1 MANRR
6 RITYVMVAVALSA
19 IAATLISIATC
30 QRSPSIDT
38 EPKLTPEQ
46 SSHKILSE
54 PAVFDPQN
62 LESMAAEIKANHS
75 FDVEQ
80 ISLMIVAVESA
91 LNRLEQDTELLI
103 SNDDAADSWNVLS
116 EYAAQQWIDHSTTI
130 VQFLDKAPLSTEQA
144 SRVAVIH
151 DTSKRINTLIG
162 QIEKQ
167 QLRGRTTSVVLLY

>member
-19 IAATLISIATC
+19 IAATLIYTNTC
-30 QRSPSIDT
+30 QRQTDT
-38 EPKLTPEQ
+38 AAEPKLTPEQ

-62 LESMAAEIKANHS
+62 LESMAAEIKADHT

-91 LNRLEQDTELLI
+91 LNRLEQDTELLVA
-103 SNDDAADSWNVLS
+103 NDDAADSWNVLS
-116 EYAAQQWIDHSTTI
+116 EYAAQPWIGHSATI
-130 VQFLDKAPLSTEQA
+130 VGFLDRAPLNAEQA
-144 SRVAVIH
+144 SRVTVIH
-151 DTSKRINTLIG
+151 ETSKRINTLVG
-162 QIEKQ
+162 HIESR
-167 QLRGRTTSVVLLY
+167 QLKGRSTSVALPY